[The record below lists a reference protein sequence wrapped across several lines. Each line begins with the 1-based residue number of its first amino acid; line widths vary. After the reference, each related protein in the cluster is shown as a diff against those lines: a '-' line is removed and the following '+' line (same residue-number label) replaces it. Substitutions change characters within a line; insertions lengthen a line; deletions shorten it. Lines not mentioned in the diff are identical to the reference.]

1 MAPDNNSDITW
12 IPLSET
18 LADASAIRADS
29 AQLRN
34 WALVLSAR
42 NIPFKLTPEKRPVE
56 LFIPD
61 SFLEIACHE
70 IGLYS
75 AENKNVPAPAV
86 KSIQP
91 ADNVMVSLS
100 ILLLLG
106 IFHNLTYFQIS
117 GFGYISI
124 DWLYLGSADN
134 AKILSGEWWR
144 VITAL
149 TLHADGQHLMGNILI
164 GGYFVVRLCQWTGSS
179 LGWLLILSSGVMGN
193 VLNALVQNSEHNA
206 VGASTAIF
214 GAIGIAGA
222 LGTIHSRRRLV
233 RLWFLPLAAAGILLA
248 FLGSGSVD
256 SHTDVGAHLF
266 GFICGVTLGI
276 PAGILLTQKREF
288 DRSRQII
295 IAITTIIIVL
305 GAWLIALTH

>member
-1 MAPDNNSDITW
+1 MALENDSDITW
-12 IPLSET
+12 LPLSEA
-18 LADASAIRADS
+18 LADARASQTDP

-42 NIPFKLTPEKRPVE
+42 NIPFKLITEKRPSE
-56 LFIPD
+56 IYIPE

-70 IGLYS
+70 IWLYRT
-75 AENKNVPAPAV
+75 ENKNVPTPVV
-86 KSIQP
+86 KCIQP
-91 ADNVMVSLS
+91 ADNIMVSLS

-134 AKILSGEWWR
+134 AKILAGEWWR

-179 LGWLLILSSGVMGN
+179 LGWLLILSSGVIGN
-193 VLNALVQNSEHNA
+193 LLNALVQNSGHNA

-248 FLGSGSVD
+248 FLGSGSGD

-266 GFICGVTLGI
+266 GFICGVILGI
-276 PAGILLTQKREF
+276 PAGILITKKGPF
-288 DRSRQII
+288 TRSRQII
-295 IAITTIIIVL
+295 IAAIAVAIVL
-305 GAWLIALTH
+305 GAWLTALMR